1 MRAEDISEKPRRQI
15 RIDGVDQPQMAL
27 AERLAVSW
35 LTPEMDDVLASSA
48 SERRRFLDRLV
59 IAFDPAHTG
68 RLQRYEKAARQ
79 RNRLLDDKIVDDHW
93 FDALEV
99 EMASS
104 GVAIIAAR
112 KALVEALDQEA
123 ALPVPAF
130 PSARLV
136 LEGAAED
143 WLDNMP
149 AVDVEDRLREEARV
163 WPASAASVTCPEQR
177 QACCVFF
184 IQIRTGSRAFIDR
197 RAESAG
203 YFGHP
208 RPCTAAGA
216 ATGQAACAA
225 PRRYRLASRPL
236 PA

>member
-1 MRAEDISEKPRRQI
+1 MFGII
-15 RIDGVDQPQMAL
+15 CI
-27 AERLAVSW
+27 
-35 LTPEMDDVLASSA
+35 
-48 SERRRFLDRLV
+48 ERRRFLDRLV

-149 AVDVEDRLREEARV
+149 AVDVEDRLREEARMARQRGERNL
-163 WPASAASVTCPEQR
+163 PGQR

>member
-1 MRAEDISEKPRRQI
+1 
-15 RIDGVDQPQMAL
+15 
-27 AERLAVSW
+27 
-35 LTPEMDDVLASSA
+35 MDDVLASSA

-123 ALPVPAF
+123 APCRHSRRRGWP
-130 PSARLV
+130 RRC
-136 LEGAAED
+136 AED
-143 WLDNMP
+143 WLDNM
-149 AVDVEDRLREEARV
+149 LRRCRRS
-163 WPASAASVTCPEQR
+163 SA
-177 QACCVFF
+177 
-184 IQIRTGSRAFIDR
+184 
-197 RAESAG
+197 
-203 YFGHP
+203 
-208 RPCTAAGA
+208 
-216 ATGQAACAA
+216 
-225 PRRYRLASRPL
+225 
-236 PA
+236 